1 MSAQA
6 GHGASVHIEA
16 CGKTFADGTR
26 ALEPAT
32 LDIARGETLVLLGPS
47 GCGKTTMLRI
57 IAGLEVPDA
66 GGRVLFDGKDMTAV
80 PIERRNVGMVFQS
93 YALFPNMTV
102 SDNIGYGL
110 KIRGIPAKERAAR
123 VAELVALTNISGL
136 ENRRIDQLS
145 GGQRQRVALARAV
158 AIRPGILLL
167 DEPLTALDAALRDRL
182 RGELN
187 RLLRAL
193 GITTIYVTHD
203 QSEAMEL
210 GDRVVVMQKGA
221 IAQIGT
227 PREIYFTPRSRFVA
241 EFIGAANIVEAAI
254 EDGHLVLP
262 GGRQPIHGDM
272 DMPAAVAMIRPETIR
287 VTAAG
292 SAPLSGIIDSVS
304 FIGDRQ
310 RLVVSGASNRLLTV
324 DAPNTVQVKAR
335 RTDRIVDFAG
345 RRPPV
350 AARELRRS
358 MSPKPVHIAQIS
370 DLHIKP
376 PGSLAYGKVDTAKAL
391 ERCVAALNEFDP
403 APDFVVISGDLADTP
418 TAEEYQYLKR
428 LLAPLKLPFAGIPG
442 NHDSREL
449 MRAAFPSASYAFVSG
464 PLNQKIEVAGL
475 DLLLLD
481 SSVHRKPHGEL
492 DGPTLQWLD
501 GMLASSPDRP
511 ALLFLHHPPFK
522 AGIWHMDRQ
531 NLLNASDLAPIVRR
545 HPRVQL
551 IATGHVHRATLTM
564 FAGVP
569 TTICPAPNHAVD
581 LDLAELRQPSFKV
594 EPPAFHLHTWFPGE
608 GYGNVVTHQVPIGT
622 FDGPHPFFAADGKL
636 L

>member
-6 GHGASVHIEA
+6 GHGASVRIEA

-57 IAGLEVPDA
+57 IAGLEVPDT

-110 KIRGIPAKERAAR
+110 KIRGIPGKERAAR

-227 PREIYFTPRSRFVA
+227 PREIYFTPKSRFVA
-241 EFIGAANIVEAAI
+241 EFIGAANIVEAAM

-272 DMPAAVAMIRPETIR
+272 DMPTAVAMIRPETIR
-287 VTAAG
+287 VTAAA
-292 SAPLSGIIDSVS
+292 SAPLSGTIDSVS

-324 DAPNTVQVKAR
+324 DAPNTVQVR
-335 RTDRIVDFAG
+335 PGERIGLSISPD
-345 RRPPV
+345 
-350 AARELRRS
+350 AARL
-358 MSPKPVHIAQIS
+358 
-370 DLHIKP
+370 LP
-376 PGSLAYGKVDTAKAL
+376 P
-391 ERCVAALNEFDP
+391 EN
-403 APDFVVISGDLADTP
+403 
-418 TAEEYQYLKR
+418 
-428 LLAPLKLPFAGIPG
+428 
-442 NHDSREL
+442 
-449 MRAAFPSASYAFVSG
+449 
-464 PLNQKIEVAGL
+464 
-475 DLLLLD
+475 
-481 SSVHRKPHGEL
+481 
-492 DGPTLQWLD
+492 
-501 GMLASSPDRP
+501 
-511 ALLFLHHPPFK
+511 
-522 AGIWHMDRQ
+522 
-531 NLLNASDLAPIVRR
+531 
-545 HPRVQL
+545 
-551 IATGHVHRATLTM
+551 
-564 FAGVP
+564 
-569 TTICPAPNHAVD
+569 
-581 LDLAELRQPSFKV
+581 
-594 EPPAFHLHTWFPGE
+594 
-608 GYGNVVTHQVPIGT
+608 
-622 FDGPHPFFAADGKL
+622 
-636 L
+636 

>member
-110 KIRGIPAKERAAR
+110 KIRGIAAKERAAR

-136 ENRRIDQLS
+136 ENRRIHQLS

-254 EDGHLVLP
+254 ENAHLVLP
-262 GGRQPIHGDM
+262 GGRQPIHCDG
-272 DMPAAVAMIRPETIR
+272 DMPAVVAMIRPETIR
-287 VTAAG
+287 VTSAG
-292 SAPLSGIIDSVS
+292 SGSLSGTIDSVS

-324 DAPNTVQVKAR
+324 DAPNTVR
-335 RTDRIVDFAG
+335 
-345 RRPPV
+345 
-350 AARELRRS
+350 
-358 MSPKPVHIAQIS
+358 
-370 DLHIKP
+370 
-376 PGSLAYGKVDTAKAL
+376 AKAG
-391 ERCVAALNEFDP
+391 ERIGLSIS
-403 APDFVVISGDLADTP
+403 PDAV
-418 TAEEYQYLKR
+418 R
-428 LLAPLKLPFAGIPG
+428 LL
-442 NHDSREL
+442 
-449 MRAAFPSASYAFVSG
+449 PSE
-464 PLNQKIEVAGL
+464 N
-475 DLLLLD
+475 
-481 SSVHRKPHGEL
+481 
-492 DGPTLQWLD
+492 
-501 GMLASSPDRP
+501 
-511 ALLFLHHPPFK
+511 
-522 AGIWHMDRQ
+522 
-531 NLLNASDLAPIVRR
+531 
-545 HPRVQL
+545 
-551 IATGHVHRATLTM
+551 
-564 FAGVP
+564 
-569 TTICPAPNHAVD
+569 
-581 LDLAELRQPSFKV
+581 
-594 EPPAFHLHTWFPGE
+594 
-608 GYGNVVTHQVPIGT
+608 
-622 FDGPHPFFAADGKL
+622 
-636 L
+636 